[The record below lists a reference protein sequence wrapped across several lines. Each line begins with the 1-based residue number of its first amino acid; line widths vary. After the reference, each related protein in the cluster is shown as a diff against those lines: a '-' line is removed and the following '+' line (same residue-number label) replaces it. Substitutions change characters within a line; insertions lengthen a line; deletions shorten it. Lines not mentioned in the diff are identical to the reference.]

1 MAFRPRWWAAS
12 FLAAWLVAP
21 VSQARLDWAAFE
33 QYQPAAQLLRF
44 NTAGASTAG
53 TLMIWPEQGQT
64 HYWLPMATYWQQR
77 GWDFIVLQPDPAQQ
91 SFNPASEQP
100 TAQQRQWQEQ
110 TATRL
115 SGVLAGL
122 ESSPPLLV
130 VAQGSAALW
139 YQQLVDSTA
148 LPPPQA
154 LVLLDALPVPAAEQQ
169 MLAMSLA
176 RSPYPVLD
184 IYSRPDSPLAWH
196 NQRRRRQQLGSR
208 GKTDYLVQHF
218 AAPGML
224 EKQMAS
230 WLIRLGWLPLP
241 PSAPD
246 YLKEQLKEQRH
257 ETGISGSQNPGT
269 GDNTARPGLRAPLA
283 NP

>member
-1 MAFRPRWWAAS
+1 MMSRPRWWAACC
-12 FLAAWLVAP
+12 LAAWLAAP
-21 VSQARLDWAAFE
+21 VSQARLDWPAFE
-33 QYQPAAQLLRF
+33 QYQPATRLLRF
-44 NTAGASTAG
+44 NTASASTAG
-53 TLMIWPEQGQT
+53 TLLIWPELGQT

-91 SFNPASEQP
+91 SFAAASEQP
-100 TAQQRQWQEQ
+100 TDQQRRWQEQ

-115 SGVLAGL
+115 SDVLAGL

-130 VAQGSAALW
+130 VTQGSAALW
-139 YQQLVDSTA
+139 YQQLVDSSA

-154 LVLLDALPVPAAEQQ
+154 LILLDALPVPSAEQQ

-184 IYSRPDSPLAWH
+184 IYSRPDTPLVWH
-196 NQRRRRQQLGSR
+196 NQQRRRQQGGR
-208 GKTDYLVQHF
+208 QEKTGYYVQHIDGQ
-218 AAPGML
+218 GML

-230 WLIRLGWLPLP
+230 WLVRLGWLPLP

-246 YLKEQLKEQRH
+246 YLKEKLKE
-257 ETGISGSQNPGT
+257 
-269 GDNTARPGLRAPLA
+269 
-283 NP
+283 